1 MYKKDIRALYLSR
14 RKFFTPSSVKKQST
28 LLINAM
34 EYLPIWH
41 FKYFHLFLSIPG
53 KSEVQTVQIRD
64 MLYAKKKQVVVPKIV
79 GPGLLEHFLLTPDTE
94 LAVNKW
100 GIPEPVSGPK
110 ISPKDIE
117 VVFVPLLAFDKSG
130 NRVGYG
136 KGFYDR
142 FLAQCKTQVVK
153 IGLSLFEAEEKIT
166 DIDERDVP
174 LNYCITPSQTYCF
187 ESSDE
192 G

>member
-28 LLINAM
+28 LLINAL

-41 FKYFHLFLSIPG
+41 FEYFHLFLSIPG

-100 GIPEPVSGPK
+100 GIPEPVSGPR

>member
-28 LLINAM
+28 LLINAL

-100 GIPEPVSGPK
+100 GIPEPVSGPR

>member
-14 RKFFTPSSVKKQST
+14 RKFFTPSSVKKQSI
-28 LLINAM
+28 LLINAL

-100 GIPEPVSGPK
+100 GIPEPVSGPR

>member
-14 RKFFTPSSVKKQST
+14 RKFFTPSLVKKQST
-28 LLINAM
+28 LLINAL

-41 FKYFHLFLSIPG
+41 FEYFHLFLSIPG

-100 GIPEPVSGPK
+100 GIPEPVSGPR